1 MSERWFKVVKLNK
14 DWHNYVQDLDQFV
27 GKTLLLNYEEDES
40 VVLFNEKGDDF
51 WWFENSCVE
60 EIDNFTGSEEH
71 VAVAEGSKEK
81 VDEAIG
87 IKREDVVNAPKHY
100 QLTDNFEVKDLMKLL
115 LDRIENSDKM
125 QMSHFQASCFKECV
139 QYLLRCPLKN
149 TWEDIYKAQFYLN
162 EVIRLHE
169 EEAN

>member
-1 MSERWFKVVKLNK
+1 MKFKIGDIVKVL
-14 DWHNYVQDLDQFV
+14 
-27 GKTLLLNYEEDES
+27 YEEGCPYSEWKGRTVKIVEICNEGRDDEHYG
-40 VVLFNEKGDDF
+40 VQWEGGEIYWFGDHELEAVIEKEEPKIVNEDIV
-51 WWFENSCVE
+51 NS
-60 EIDNFTGSEEH
+60 
-71 VAVAEGSKEK
+71 
-81 VDEAIG
+81 
-87 IKREDVVNAPKHY
+87 PKHY

-149 TWEDIYKAQFYLN
+149 TWEDVYKAQFYLN